1 MSVTSCKF
9 ESVQA
14 NPEQMKNMSA
24 GLVIGILM
32 IFAGIVVMLV
42 SMSRPNTIEIQDGSL
57 VISGSYGMTLPTEE
71 IKTVEL
77 LDTLPKITIRTNG
90 IALGDT
96 MIGHFRMKE
105 IGSCRLHLNT
115 GFPPFVHIVTKE
127 GKHIFFNTKDAA
139 RTRELFD
146 SLNKKPF

>member
-1 MSVTSCKF
+1 MTK
-9 ESVQA
+9 
-14 NPEQMKNMSA
+14 
-24 GLVIGILM
+24 
-32 IFAGIVVMLV
+32 
-42 SMSRPNTIEIQDGSL
+42 
-57 VISGSYGMTLPTEE
+57 SG
-71 IKTVEL
+71 KTVEL

-146 SLNKKPF
+146 ALNKKPF